1 MAPSTPPPHWGP
13 VLGTGSGPANGY
25 GPASTPGP
33 ASTSGPVWG
42 AAAPAPM
49 SGRNKRLVLGGLGG
63 LVALLLVA
71 GIAFVAVQGSSGD
84 DGPSAEQLRAPFL
97 EAANS
102 LGAAPGIDYDDG
114 TYQVKL
120 SRYGDFTGTFEA
132 RFTRYPIIRTDGV
145 TYAQLD
151 AATVSRLLPY
161 ASTTTGKSWVR
172 LGDVAYAGLFVDA
185 RVPDSPEA
193 LSRRI
198 LAGLN
203 GADADFTPPTDSA
216 APSTAEPSSGA
227 SNTSVTFEGT
237 PALMAMTGAGAVYVT
252 EASPHKLLHLP
263 VELLTGESGQEAG
276 PDTAG
281 SARTGQTDVVS
292 FSRPRTSGGP
302 AVAAFAGVNLA
313 ELSTGQVGDAY
324 DELLDRG
331 RALTEVLDGE
341 AGLALGRPKVK
352 CTLSTCSYQVKVTAD
367 AASRVALTATFE
379 VDGKK
384 GVGGCSAVV
393 TFTTSQ
399 ARTVGCSTKS
409 AAPEMKAAMADA
421 RADALV
427 RSRALGGARVSY
439 SVPYYGEG
447 RVRGVVPVGV
457 KKLASTLRERR
468 SEFGP
473 APGGSEAR

>member
-1 MAPSTPPPHWGP
+1 
-13 VLGTGSGPANGY
+13 
-25 GPASTPGP
+25 
-33 ASTSGPVWG
+33 
-42 AAAPAPM
+42 M
-49 SGRNKRLVLGGLGG
+49 SGRNKRLVLGGLGSVVV
-63 LVALLLVA
+63 LALIA
-71 GIAFVAVQGSSGD
+71 AIAFVAVRGSSAD

-120 SRYGDFTGTFEA
+120 SRYGDLTGTFEA

-151 AATVSRLLPY
+151 AATVSRILPY
-161 ASTTTGKSWVR
+161 VSTTTGTTGKSWVR
-172 LGDVAYAGLFVDA
+172 LGEVAYAGLFVDA

-193 LSRRI
+193 LSKRV
-198 LAGLN
+198 LAELN
-203 GADADFTPPTDSA
+203 GPEADFTPPTDSA
-216 APSTAEPSSGA
+216 APSTAEPSSGSA
-227 SNTSVTFEGT
+227 NTSVTFEGT

-263 VELLTGESGQEAG
+263 VELLTGEAAQETE

-281 SARTGQTDVVS
+281 SAQTDHTDVVS
-292 FSRPRTSGGP
+292 FSRPRASGGP
-302 AVAAFAGVNLA
+302 AVAAFAGVNVA

-341 AGLALGRPKVK
+341 AALALGLPKVN
-352 CTLSTCSYQVKVTAD
+352 CTLSTCSYKVKVTASAA
-367 AASRVALTATFE
+367 AASRIALTATFE

-384 GVGGCSAVV
+384 KAGGCSAVL
-393 TFTTSQ
+393 TFAQSQ
-399 ARTVGCSTKS
+399 ARTVGCSTTS
-409 AAPEMKAAMADA
+409 AAGEMKAAMAKA

-447 RVRGVVPVGV
+447 LVRGIVPVGV
-457 KKLASTLRERR
+457 KKLVSALRERR

-473 APGGSEAR
+473 AVGGSDTQ